1 MVAAVRSVAFAPSSS
16 YTVQSARREAQQ
28 AEQMARTLQ
37 SQAQAAQ
44 RNADQEQARADD
56 LSSQSAAADQRA
68 SRARTSMAA
77 ASEPASRPGGPAPSR
92 GTRAAAGRCDLAGC
106 ERARGRCCD
115 CGAFRQRVRLICQ
128 PNAWRTL

>member
-68 SRARTSMAA
+68 SRARTSMAV
-77 ASEPASRPGGPAPSR
+77 ASEPASRPVAQPPAVAPAQPPADATLLGANGR
-92 GTRAAAGRCDLAGC
+92 VAGAVTAGLFVN
-106 ERARGRCCD
+106 
-115 CGAFRQRVRLICQ
+115 AF
-128 PNAWRTL
+128 A